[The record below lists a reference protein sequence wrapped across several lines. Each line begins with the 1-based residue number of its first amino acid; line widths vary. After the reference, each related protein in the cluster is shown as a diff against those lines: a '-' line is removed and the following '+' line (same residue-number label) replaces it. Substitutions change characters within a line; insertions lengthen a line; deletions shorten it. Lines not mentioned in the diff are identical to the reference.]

1 LEEACR
7 NCSANYKE
15 CVTCRYGYELAKG
28 LCRRCNTTATANSQ
42 FCFGSCKTSNCSA
55 CFPNSVLT
63 QQGTCIYCKGTH
75 AFNGT
80 NCKPCPEYCTKCKYT
95 TNGTI
100 ACTECSASD
109 PAGSIDLVDG
119 KCVNRCTGCLDCRQ
133 GGNGKFSCVKCQDK
147 AGLNQDK
154 LCLDCYTV
162 TPNCV
167 KCELTGEK
175 MECLSCYDEYSL
187 LNNGTCVECP
197 DNCVECRLDTTVNKI
212 VCIECGHDTVLV
224 NGTCH
229 YCPSG
234 CESCVWEQNRTMCT
248 KCDDAKAVLLQG
260 QCLKCPENCEN
271 CRALDGVL
279 TCEKVNINQ
288 NKSSNSEYNIS

>member
-1 LEEACR
+1 
-7 NCSANYKE
+7 
-15 CVTCRYGYELAKG
+15 
-28 LCRRCNTTATANSQ
+28 
-42 FCFGSCKTSNCSA
+42 
-55 CFPNSVLT
+55 
-63 QQGTCIYCKGTH
+63 
-75 AFNGT
+75 
-80 NCKPCPEYCTKCKYT
+80 
-95 TNGTI
+95 
-100 ACTECSASD
+100 
-109 PAGSIDLVDG
+109 
-119 KCVNRCTGCLDCRQ
+119 
-133 GGNGKFSCVKCQDK
+133 
-147 AGLNQDK
+147 
-154 LCLDCYTV
+154 
-162 TPNCV
+162 
-167 KCELTGEK
+167 

-187 LNNGTCVECP
+187 LKNGTCVECP

-288 NKSSNSEYNIS
+288 NKSSKSEYNIS